1 MYHPLWKQY
10 SRMEKK
16 NQKTTLKSTL
26 KSLDTEE
33 TIDLLF
39 YRPIGYGWALLCRK
53 LGIVPNAVTI
63 VSIFIG
69 IAGGVLLG
77 YADLTY
83 NVVGMAL
90 IVLANSLDSAD
101 GQLARMTGNFSRIG
115 RILDG
120 FCGDLWFITI
130 YISLCIKMMHQGWG
144 AYVFVLAAVAGIFHA
159 RQASMADYYR
169 NFHLYMIKGKNGSE
183 LDESSK
189 LKELDQALP
198 WKHKFWKKAMSF
210 FYIRYTRGQERVS
223 PSMQA
228 LRLLMKQQYGDDI
241 PDWLRTQFR
250 QQSKPLMKYTNI
262 LSFNTRII
270 VLFISVWADLPW
282 IYFVFELTVLNLL
295 LIYMIYSHERIC
307 AYFVNKI
314 KTEKRWKDCAE

>member
-1 MYHPLWKQY
+1 MYHPLWEPY

-16 NQKTTLKSTL
+16 TQKTTLKSTL

-69 IAGGVLLG
+69 IAGGILLG

-120 FCGDLWFITI
+120 FCGDLWFIAI
-130 YISLCIKMMHQGWG
+130 YISLCVKMMHQGWG
-144 AYVFVLAAVAGIFHA
+144 VSVFVLAAVAGIFHA

-189 LKELDQALP
+189 LKELDQTLP
-198 WKHKFWKKAMSF
+198 WKHNFWKKAMSF
-210 FYIRYTRGQERVS
+210 FYIRYTRGQERIS

-228 LRLLMKQQYGDDI
+228 LRRLMKQQYGDDI

-270 VLFISVWADLPW
+270 VLFLSIWINLPW
-282 IYFVFELTVLNLL
+282 LYFVFELTVLNLL
-295 LIYMIYSHERIC
+295 LIYMIYRHERIC

-314 KTEKRWKDCAE
+314 KTEKR

>member
-1 MYHPLWKQY
+1 MSQPLWEY

-16 NQKTTLKSTL
+16 IQKPTLKSTL

-39 YRPIGYGWALLCRK
+39 YRPIGYGWALLCQK

-83 NVVGMAL
+83 NVIGMVL

-130 YISLCIKMMHQGWG
+130 YTSLCVKMMHQGWG
-144 AYVFVLAAVAGIFHA
+144 ASVFILAAVAGFFHA

-169 NFHLYMIKGKNGSE
+169 NFHLYMIKGKAGSE
-183 LDESSK
+183 LDEASK
-189 LKELDQALP
+189 LKEVDQSLP
-198 WKHKFWKKAMSF
+198 WKHNFWKKAMLF
-210 FYIRYTRGQERVS
+210 FYIRYTQGQERVS

-228 LRLLMKQQYGDDI
+228 LRRQMKQRYGDDI

-270 VLFISVWADLPW
+270 VLFISVLVDLPW
-282 IYFVFELTVLNLL
+282 LYFAFELTVLNILL
-295 LIYMIYSHERIC
+295 LYMIYRHEHIC
-307 AYFVNKI
+307 AYFVNELNADKSC
-314 KTEKRWKDCAE
+314 DCQE